1 MSWTAAQ
8 RAAVSKRMQKYW
20 RKRRAAGTKAHPRR
34 VRRPRQPETFVA
46 NVTLSDLAAKHGG
59 HEVMLAP
66 GNGVPKVEGRVVVRF
81 SGQEMLMSLDEA
93 RQLQTGLTSLLSAV
107 QAVSAQP

>member
-20 RKRRAAGTKAHPRR
+20 RKRRAAGTKAHPRY
-34 VRRPRQPETFVA
+34 VRRARK
-46 NVTLSDLAAKHGG
+46 LSDVSVGAGVALGQIAARFDGQ
-59 HEVMLAP
+59 ETL

-93 RQLQTGLTSLLSAV
+93 RHLQTGLTSLLSAV
-107 QAVSAQP
+107 QAVSALP